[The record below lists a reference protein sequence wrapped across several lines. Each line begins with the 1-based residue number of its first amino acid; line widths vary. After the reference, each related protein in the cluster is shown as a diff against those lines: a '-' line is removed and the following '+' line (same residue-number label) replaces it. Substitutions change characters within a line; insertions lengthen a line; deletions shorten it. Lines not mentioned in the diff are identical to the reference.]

1 MSSTYNKK
9 VVEVLKY
16 IAFKHATPAERAAFL
31 AFETPNAISRVL
43 SDYLKVFEL
52 SQVDDKS

>member
-9 VVEVLKY
+9 VVEVLKFFV
-16 IAFKHATPAERAAFL
+16 FKRATPAERAAFL

-43 SDYLKVFEL
+43 SDFI
-52 SQVDDKS
+52 

>member
-9 VVEVLKY
+9 VEVLKF
-16 IAFKHATPAERAAFL
+16 IVFKRATPAERAAFL

-43 SDYLKVFEL
+43 SDFI
-52 SQVDDKS
+52 